1 MRKNRR
7 LMPRR
12 YSKRY
17 LEIQRKL
24 NMKANVPLG
33 AATVGVAALAAI
45 IAIPRV
51 ALASDGSE
59 ATAAPAGSDR
69 ITDHETVAKLN
80 KPHFNAV
87 RVSVADGVATL
98 TGIVGLYQYKADAER
113 HVNKAKGIRATRNLI
128 EVKGEEISDRNL
140 QEHLADR
147 LAYDREGFGNMFNA
161 IGVRVDQGVA
171 TLDGHAR
178 TYVDRASALAL
189 VSTTPGVREVVDLIE
204 VDPVS
209 PMDDEIRIRVA
220 RAVYGDSSLRKYMID
235 PAKPIRI
242 SVQRGNVSLYGMVN
256 NRMDAQIALVR
267 ANGVPGVFN
276 VNSYLRAAGE
286 TAELAERN

>member
-1 MRKNRR
+1 MK
-7 LMPRR
+7 
-12 YSKRY
+12 
-17 LEIQRKL
+17 
-24 NMKANVPLG
+24 MKANVSVR

-45 IAIPRV
+45 IAIPRAPFAV
-51 ALASDGSE
+51 RRTE
-59 ATAAPAGSDR
+59 VTAAPPGSDR
-69 ITDHETVAKLN
+69 ITELDAQARLN
-80 KPHFNAV
+80 KPQFNDV
-87 RVSVADGVATL
+87 RVTVEDGTATL

-113 HVNKAKGIRATRNLI
+113 HVNKAKGIGATRNLI
-128 EVKGEEISDRNL
+128 EVKGKEVSDRNL
-140 QEHLADR
+140 QAHLADR
-147 LAYDREGFGNMFNA
+147 LAYDREVFGNMFNA
-161 IGVRVDQGVA
+161 IGVRVDQGVT

-242 SVQRGNVSLYGMVN
+242 SVQKGNVSLYGMVSS
-256 NRMDAQIALVR
+256 RMDAQIALAR
-267 ANGVPGVFN
+267 ATGVPGIFS
-276 VNSYLRAAGE
+276 VNSYLRVSGV
-286 TAELAERN
+286 TAELADKN